1 MLNIEN
7 TIAGL
12 RRGELKSE
20 TLVRECYSKIEDGSG
35 QGHLTFTTVFKDE
48 AIKQAIEYD
57 KIRVAGKATPPY
69 AGVPISVKDLFDTKG
84 HPTTAGS
91 RLLKNDATAKNDAT
105 VIKRLKAAGFIILG
119 KTNMTEF
126 AFSGLGLNP
135 HYGTPLSPYDRKT
148 GRIPG
153 GSSSGAA
160 ISVTDGFVA
169 AGIGTD
175 TGGSCRIPAALCG
188 IVGFKPSQNRVPRD
202 GTYPLS
208 QSLDSIGPLA
218 QTVESCAILDAIMA
232 GEEPKPLDEISLT
245 GLNFVII
252 TSPTLDGLDDHVAR
266 TFDVVKSRLTELGI
280 KITEIEL
287 SELDEIPHL
296 NKHGGIAAA
305 EAYMWHRDQLETS
318 FDQYDPRV
326 ATRIMNWVGQ
336 TEQDYQNLLEA
347 RRIAIAAV
355 NSETAGYDAI
365 MCPTVPT
372 IAPTISSLKDDDE
385 YLKQNM
391 LMLRNPSIFNL
402 LDRCSISIPCHK
414 EETAPVG
421 LMISGHNGDDRKILS
436 IAAALEFKL
445 R

>member
-1 MLNIEN
+1 MLSIEN
-7 TIAGL
+7 TIARL
-12 RRGELKSE
+12 QKGEMKAE
-20 TLVRECYSKIEDGSG
+20 TLVRDCFLKIGDGSG
-35 QGHLTFTTVFKDE
+35 QGHITFTTVFKDE
-48 AIKQAIEYD
+48 ATNQAIEYD
-57 KIRVAGKATPPY
+57 KLRAAGKATPSY

-84 HPTTAGS
+84 YPTTAGS
-91 RLLKNDATAKNDAT
+91 KLLKNADAAKNDAT
-105 VIKRLKAAGFIILG
+105 IIKRLKAAGFIILG

-135 HYGTPLSPYDRKT
+135 HYGTPLNPYERKT

-188 IVGFKPSQNRVPRD
+188 IVGFKPSQNQIPRD

-208 QSLDSIGPLA
+208 ESLDSIGPLA
-218 QTVESCAILDAIMA
+218 PTVKSCAILDAIMA
-232 GEEPKPLDEISLT
+232 GKKPRPFDEVSLQ
-245 GLNFVII
+245 GLNFAII

-266 TFDVVKSRLTELGI
+266 TFDGVKSRLTELGI
-280 KITEIEL
+280 KITEIKL
-287 SELDEIPHL
+287 SELHEIPHL

-326 ATRIMNWVGQ
+326 ATRIMKWVGQ
-336 TEQDYQNLLEA
+336 KERDYQNLLEA
-347 RRIAIAAV
+347 RRAVIEAV
-355 NSETAGYDAI
+355 NIKTAGYDAMI
-365 MCPTVPT
+365 CPTVPS
-372 IAPTISSLKDDDE
+372 IAPTISSLQDDDE

-391 LMLRNPSIFNL
+391 LMLRNPSIFNF
-402 LDRCSISIPCHK
+402 LDRCSISIPCHTK
-414 EETAPVG
+414 GTAPVG
-421 LMISGHNGDDRKILS
+421 LMISGQNGDDRKILS